1 MSFSLSELFTDI
13 PTIDVVDIGA
23 SPIDGDP
30 PYQPLIP
37 LGKTRVI
44 SFEPNPEQYQA
55 LQAHPFPGLTVL
67 PYAIGD
73 GQDGIL
79 NICQAPGMTSLL
91 LPDREILEHFYGFD
105 QWSQIIRQ
113 EPVSTHRLDDITEI
127 TAIDYLKLDVQGGEL
142 TILNH
147 ATQRLQQTLV
157 IHTEVQ
163 FVPFY
168 KDQPLFAELDQTL
181 RAQGFY
187 LHSLKPLIHRT
198 FKPLL
203 VNNDIF
209 AGLNQLLW
217 GDAIYV
223 KKFTNFTDLT
233 PAQLLKIALIM
244 HDLYGSF
251 DLCALALE
259 HVDRQTHS
267 ERQITYLDRLTGQS
281 GG

>member
-1 MSFSLSELFTDI
+1 MSFSLSDLFTDI

-23 SPIDGDP
+23 SPIDGEP
-30 PYQPLIP
+30 PYQALIP
-37 LGKTRVI
+37 LGKARVV
-44 SFEPNPEQYQA
+44 SFEPNPEQFQA
-55 LQAHPFPGLTVL
+55 LQANLFPGLTVL

-91 LPDREILEHFYGFD
+91 MPDREILEHFYGFD
-105 QWSQIIRQ
+105 QWSQIVRQ
-113 EPVSTHRLDDITEI
+113 EPVSTYRLDDVSEI

-142 TILNH
+142 AILKH

-168 KDQPLFAELDQTL
+168 QDQPLFAELDQLL
-181 RAQGFY
+181 RANGFY

-217 GDAIYV
+217 GDAVYV
-223 KKFTNFTDLT
+223 KKFTGFADLT
-233 PAQLLKIALIM
+233 SAQLLKIALIM

-267 ERQITYLDRLTGQS
+267 DRQITYLDRLTGQ
-281 GG
+281 

>member
-13 PTIDVVDIGA
+13 PTIDVVDVGA

-30 PYQPLIP
+30 PYQPLMSIE
-37 LGKTRVI
+37 KARVVC
-44 SFEPNPEQYQA
+44 FEPNLEEYQK
-55 LQAHPFPGLTVL
+55 LQASPYPGLTVL

-73 GQDGIL
+73 GQDAIL
-79 NICQAPGMTSLL
+79 NICQAPGMSSLL
-91 LPDREILEHFYGFD
+91 TPDREILEHFYGFAE
-105 QWSQIIRQ
+105 WSQVVRQ
-113 EPVSTHRLDDITEI
+113 EPVSTHRLDDIPEI
-127 TAIDYLKLDVQGGEL
+127 SAIDYLKLDVQGGEL
-142 TILNH
+142 AILNH
-147 ATQRLQQTLV
+147 ATQRLQHTLV

-168 KDQPLFAELDQTL
+168 HDQPLFAELDQTL

-203 VNNDIF
+203 VNHDMF
-209 AGLNQLLW
+209 SGLNQLLW
-217 GDAIYV
+217 ADAVYV
-223 KKFTNFTDLT
+223 RKFTEFAQLT
-233 PAQLLKIALIM
+233 PASLAKIALIL

-267 ERQITYLDRLTGQS
+267 DRQITYLDRLTGQS
-281 GG
+281 PQ

>member
-1 MSFSLSELFTDI
+1 MGFSLSQLFTDI
-13 PTIDVVDIGA
+13 PPIDVVDVGA
-23 SPIDGDP
+23 SPIDGEP
-30 PYQPLIP
+30 PYQALLSI
-37 LGKTRVI
+37 GKARVV
-44 SFEPNPEQYQA
+44 SFEPNPEEYQK
-55 LQAHPFPGLTVL
+55 LLTHPAPGVTVL

-91 LPDREILEHFYGFD
+91 TPDHEILEHFYGFD

-113 EPVSTHRLDDITEI
+113 EPVSTYRLDDVREI

-142 TILNH
+142 AILNH
-147 ATQRLQQTLV
+147 ATRRLQTILV

-168 KDQPLFAELDQTL
+168 QDQPLFAELDQTL
-181 RAQGFY
+181 RAHGFY

-198 FKPLL
+198 FKPLI

-209 AGLNQLLW
+209 TGLNQLLW
-217 GDAIYV
+217 GDAVYV
-223 KKFTNFTDLT
+223 KKFTAFADRT

-259 HVDRQTHS
+259 HVDHQTHS
-267 ERQITYLDRLTGQS
+267 DRQITYLNRLTEQ
-281 GG
+281 